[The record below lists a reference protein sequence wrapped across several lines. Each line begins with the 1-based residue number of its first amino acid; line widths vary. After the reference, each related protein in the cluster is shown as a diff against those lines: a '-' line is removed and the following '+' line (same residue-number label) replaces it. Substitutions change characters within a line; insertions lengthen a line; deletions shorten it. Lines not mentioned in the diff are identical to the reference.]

1 MNLND
6 ANLDNRGE
14 TGDMPGGLPDSAG
27 VSDAHP
33 MDSLLDSGMSP
44 AQPTP
49 GEIRDGI
56 VARITPS
63 EVLVDIGAKSEGVI
77 DSRELDQLDADTRRN
92 LEVGQ
97 KVLVY
102 VVQPEDENGNIVLS
116 YSRAQEEKDWRAA
129 ESLLASQ
136 EAYEG
141 EVAGYN
147 KGGLIVRVGN
157 VRGFVPA
164 SQFSPTRRRGSGEGI
179 TPEQKWGRMV
189 GETMHVKVIEVD
201 RERNRLILSERAAAK
216 ESRAAQK
223 ERLLNEIGEGDVLT
237 GRVMSLADFGVFV
250 DLGGAD
256 GLVHM
261 SELSWK
267 RVAHPKELV
276 RVGQQVEVQV
286 LSVDRNR
293 KRIALSMKRMESD
306 PWDSMAERIKP
317 GQLVRGTI
325 TKLTKF
331 GAFARIEGAEET
343 EGLIHISELADERV
357 ENPRDVVQEGQTVTL
372 RVLKVEPDKR
382 RIGLSL
388 KKVASAEYADSDWLA
403 FAAEN
408 SPEPVAGED
417 GAAAEP
423 DAGAAAELDAGTAAE
438 PEAGAAAEPDAGT
451 AAEPEAGAAAE
462 TDAGTGSGA

>member
-1 MNLND
+1 MNLDD
-6 ANLDNRGE
+6 ANLENRGE
-14 TGDMPGGLPDSAG
+14 TGDLPAQS
-27 VSDAHP
+27 AHP
-33 MDSLLDSGMSP
+33 MDSLLDSGMGL

-49 GEIRDGI
+49 GEIREGI
-56 VARITPS
+56 VARITPT

-77 DSRELDQLDADTRRN
+77 NARELESLGQDERDA
-92 LEVGQ
+92 LAVGQ
-97 KVLVY
+97 PVHVY

-116 YSRAQEEKDWRAA
+116 YSRAQEERDWQEA
-129 ESLLASQ
+129 EALLASQ
-136 EAYEG
+136 AAYEG
-141 EVAGYN
+141 QIAGYN

-164 SQFSPTRRRGSGEGI
+164 SQFSPTRRRSSGEGT
-179 TPEQKWGRMV
+179 TPEQKWGHMV
-189 GETMHVKVIEVD
+189 GQAMHVKVIEVD

-223 ERLLNEIGEGDVLT
+223 ERLLNEIKEGDVLT

-256 GLVHM
+256 GLVHL

-267 RVAHPKELV
+267 RVAHPKEV
-276 RVGQQVEVQV
+276 MRVGQQVQVQV
-286 LSVDRNR
+286 LSVERER
-293 KRIALSMKRMESD
+293 KRIALSIKRLEGD
-306 PWDSMAERIKP
+306 PWDSMAERIQP

-331 GAFARIEGAEET
+331 GAFARIEGADDT

-372 RVLKVEPDKR
+372 RVLKVDTERR

-388 KKVASAEYADSDWLA
+388 KKVASAEYAETDWMGFEMESEPA
-403 FAAEN
+403 PAPARAAKAAARHDAEDDDDDDDD
-408 SPEPVAGED
+408 EYEYEED
-417 GAAAEP
+417 GDE
-423 DAGAAAELDAGTAAE
+423 DEDDDYTE
-438 PEAGAAAEPDAGT
+438 D
-451 AAEPEAGAAAE
+451 
-462 TDAGTGSGA
+462 DD